1 MGGGASSQGN
11 GPRNLTLPVLLKRID
26 ECMIPEERETI
37 FDYIEIL
44 DQKIKANSARVGT
57 EFKNLGGV
65 NGIFKIFKSMIKD
78 DVAITL
84 CVQLFDRC
92 KKNVDVMMDFIQ
104 FGGIDILDRVMK
116 EHTTNKILMSET
128 TKLLKAV
135 LLIGAR
141 AAITEIADEADA
153 LMICSSCQEALE
165 RKKRLKSTVVQSEIS
180 IPTPKERIKRV
191 LTFMGNYHDKPDVI
205 QAGLDA
211 CISYAGN
218 KDARKT
224 IGDTT
229 FIEIVAEIIK
239 TFPEESG
246 VIWRAAY
253 ACTLVSNFTE
263 EIAASLCRLNV
274 HTLLANA
281 FVNYMDEPHT
291 QMTILWCFD
300 AFLQWELGPSRRRV
314 NQSQRCMDLFVA
326 LQNKREK
333 MLAKA
338 IHTDKY
344 APYKVVVPLSMR
356 AFMRETGGEV
366 LAEDVPI
373 VQETREFRKRRDFD
387 NTAKFGVMDDDELKK
402 GDEGLVDKKNE
413 GDGKRDWEDKLTYDK
428 SNKGSPKKGSNKV

>member
-1 MGGGASSQGN
+1 MGGGASAEGGAKS
-11 GPRNLTLPVLLKRID
+11 TMSIPVLLKRID
-26 ECMIPEERETI
+26 ECMIPEERETS
-37 FDYIEIL
+37 FDYIETL
-44 DQKIKANSARVGT
+44 DSKIKDNPAHTGT
-57 EFKNLGGV
+57 EFKKQNGV
-65 NGIFKIFKSMIKD
+65 NTIFKIFKSMLKD
-78 DVAITL
+78 DQAVTL
-84 CVQLFDRC
+84 CVQVFDRC

-116 EHTTNKILMSET
+116 EHNTNKILMSET

-153 LMICSSCQEALE
+153 LMICTSCQEALE
-165 RKKRLKSTVVQSEIS
+165 RKKRLKSTAVQSEHAL
-180 IPTPKERIKRV
+180 PTPKDRIKRV
-191 LTFMGNYHDKPDVI
+191 LTFMNNYHDKPDVI

-218 KDARKT
+218 KDAKTT
-224 IGDTT
+224 IGDTN
-229 FIEIVAEIIK
+229 FVEIVANIIK

-246 VIWRAAY
+246 VIWRAAF
-253 ACTLVSNFTE
+253 ACTLISNFTE

-274 HTLLANA
+274 HTNIANA
-281 FVNYMDEPHT
+281 FTNFQDEPHT

-326 LQNKREK
+326 LQKKREK

-338 IHTDKY
+338 VHKDKY
-344 APYKVVVPLSMR
+344 APYKVVIPLSMR
-356 AFMRETGGEV
+356 AFIRETGGEV
-366 LAEDVPI
+366 LAEDVPV
-373 VQETREFRKRRDFD
+373 VQETKEFRKRRNFD
-387 NTAKFGVMDDDELKK
+387 DTAKFGIMDDEALRK
-402 GDEGLVDKKNE
+402 GESGLVDKANE

-428 SNKGSPKKGSNKV
+428 KSSPKKPQNKA